1 MVAFPLEQKRNA
13 AMALWKDQTKPSVSG
28 SPEPMNP
35 ARFDIAAAPE
45 PRSEPVTPIVS
56 SAPPAPLREK
66 TKSESLIAPD
76 ITIEGKIEGSGH
88 VRIAGRFK
96 GDVNV
101 RGDLT
106 IEPSAHVTGSVR
118 ADKVL
123 IAGELIGN
131 IEAAS
136 HVELL
141 QSGALTGDL
150 KAASLTVASG
160 SRMRGQADF
169 GWDDAKVDAPRKS
182 DHNGAGH
189 AVAK

>member
-1 MVAFPLEQKRNA
+1 
-13 AMALWKDQTKPSVSG
+13 MALWKDQIKPTN
-28 SPEPMNP
+28 SPEPGNP
-35 ARFDIAAAPE
+35 ARFDVPLAAEPKPE
-45 PRSEPVTPIVS
+45 PVVAPVAA
-56 SAPPAPLREK
+56 SAPAPAREK
-66 TKSESLIAPD
+66 SKSESLIAPD
-76 ITIEGKIEGSGH
+76 IAIEGKIEGSGH

-96 GDVNV
+96 GDVDV

-118 ADKVL
+118 AEKVL
-123 IAGELIGN
+123 IAGELVGN

-169 GWDDAKVDAPRKS
+169 GWDDSKAPDVARRS
-182 DHNGAGH
+182 DRNGAGH